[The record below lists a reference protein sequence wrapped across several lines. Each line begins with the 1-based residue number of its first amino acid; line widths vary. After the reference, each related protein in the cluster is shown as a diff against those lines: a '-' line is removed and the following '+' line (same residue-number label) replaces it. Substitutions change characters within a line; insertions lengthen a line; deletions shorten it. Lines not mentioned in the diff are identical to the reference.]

1 MTLIEFKNI
10 ERKSLSPRVQD
21 PGMTMLQL
29 MVRDLGSLNGTF
41 VGSARITSDSTLE
54 PGSLLSVGPV
64 TFRASY
70 GAATSEDTVVAE
82 RTVRAHEA
90 NEPKPRPS
98 SQDLDQGMAEGS
110 DRPETRPP
118 RSAPV
123 RCSARFVPGV
133 CGQCTSLGERW
144 GARRR
149 RRPRRAACR
158 KAGRETRAR
167 TNRRR
172 SAPAETSPFFTDF
185 TVRLFILIEDSP
197 TIESQVFFG
206 PMVPAARLLV

>member
-1 MTLIEFKNI
+1 LNGK
-10 ERKSLSPRVQD
+10 
-21 PGMTMLQL
+21 L

-110 DRPETRPP
+110 DRPAPMPIEPHDLPETTED
-118 RSAPV
+118 
-123 RCSARFVPGV
+123 VPIKAV
-133 CGQCTSLGERW
+133 TKPDLLGDRDLEV
-144 GARRR
+144 
-149 RRPRRAACR
+149 PDF
-158 KAGRETRAR
+158 R
-167 TNRRR
+167 TVDPA
-172 SAPAETSPFFTDF
+172 SEVELAETLDLDPLLEHEALGLSDASLESGETTPKPPNAGDPDQQAAQDKGEDLDNFFKS
-185 TVRLFILIEDSP
+185 LE
-197 TIESQVFFG
+197 
-206 PMVPAARLLV
+206 